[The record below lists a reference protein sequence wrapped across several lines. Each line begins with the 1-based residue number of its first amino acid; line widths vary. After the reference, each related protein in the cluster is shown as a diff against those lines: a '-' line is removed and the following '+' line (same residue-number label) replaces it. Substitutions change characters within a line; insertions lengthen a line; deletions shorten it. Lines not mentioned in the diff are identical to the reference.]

1 MINSLIVIIGLIAL
15 LSISINIFFVWYI
28 YNLLK
33 KLLFVSDNIGD
44 FLEVLQDYSEHIE
57 TVYNMETY
65 YGDEVIERLLE
76 HSRQIVKEIEGYKE
90 IYNLIEEENEEN
102 EESEESKGI
111 TMDG

>member
-1 MINSLIVIIGLIAL
+1 MIITMLIVSTIF
-15 LSISINIFFVWYI
+15 NIFFVWYI